1 MKTTDKFTP
10 PVSRINAEFLVKK
23 HGKEISALNKKLV
36 KAFTFHERLSI
47 KTEIDRLTAK
57 YNFYKHYYDK

>member
-10 PVSRINAEFLVKK
+10 PASRINAEFLVKK
-23 HGKEISALNKKLV
+23 LSKEISGLNKKLA